1 MSLANKITIARAVL
15 IAPVICFLFLG
26 QREVALALFLVAC
39 AGDVLD
45 GMVARSRGE
54 ITATGKAL
62 DPLVDKALYVAVLAS
77 LAIRNEIPSIAL
89 ILFLI
94 PEVGLVVG
102 GIIVHWR
109 AGIIQGAR
117 IPGKAAALLFFAS
130 MVLLLGLP
138 GRMEVLYI
146 LYIAIGAS
154 YLAALDYLR
163 IAIQAKVVQNTDNR
177 ETVAESA
184 TQSEPA
190 SQLQDE

>member
-1 MSLANKITIARAVL
+1 MSLANKITAARAVL

-26 QREVALALFLVAC
+26 QREVTLALFLVAC

-54 ITATGKAL
+54 ITASGKVL
-62 DPLVDKALYVAVLAS
+62 DPLADKALYVALLAS

-109 AGIIQGAR
+109 GGIIQEAR
-117 IPGKAAALLFFAS
+117 IPGKAAAVLFFAS
-130 MVLLLGLP
+130 MVLLLLRFP
-138 GRMEVLYI
+138 GRMEV

-163 IAIQAKVVQNTDNR
+163 VVIQAKAVQNTDNLG
-177 ETVAESA
+177 TVAESA

>member
-1 MSLANKITIARAVL
+1 MSLANKITVARAVL

-26 QREVALALFLVAC
+26 QREAALALFLVAC

-54 ITATGKAL
+54 ITAMGKAL
-62 DPLVDKALYVAVLAS
+62 DPLVDKALYVALLAS
-77 LAIRNEIPSIAL
+77 LAVLSDIPSIAL

-94 PEVGLVVG
+94 PEIGLVVG
-102 GIIVHWR
+102 GIVVHRR

-117 IPGKAAALLFFAS
+117 IPGKAAAVLFFAS
-130 MVLLLGLP
+130 MVLLLLRVP
-138 GRMEVLYI
+138 GRMEVLYT
-146 LYIAIGAS
+146 AIGAS

-163 IAIQAKVVQNTDNR
+163 IAIQAKGVQNTDNR
-177 ETVAESA
+177 ETVAELA
-184 TQSEPA
+184 TESEPA

>member
-1 MSLANKITIARAVL
+1 MSLANKITSARAVL

-26 QREVALALFLVAC
+26 QREVVLALFLVAC

-54 ITATGKAL
+54 ITATGKVL
-62 DPLVDKALYVAVLAS
+62 DPLADKALYVSLLAS
-77 LAIRNEIPSIAL
+77 LAILNEIPSIAL

-109 AGIIQGAR
+109 GGIIQEAR
-117 IPGKAAALLFFAS
+117 IPGKAAAVLFFAS
-130 MVLLLGLP
+130 MVLLLLRFP
-138 GRMEVLYI
+138 GRMEVLYT
-146 LYIAIGAS
+146 AIGAS

-163 IAIQAKVVQNTDNR
+163 VVIQAKAVQNTDNLG
-177 ETVAESA
+177 TVAESA

>member
-1 MSLANKITIARAVL
+1 MSLANKITTARAVL

-26 QREVALALFLVAC
+26 QQEVVLALFLVAC

-54 ITATGKAL
+54 ITATGKVL
-62 DPLVDKALYVAVLAS
+62 DPLADKALYVSLLAS
-77 LAIRNEIPSIAL
+77 LAIRSEIPSIAL
-89 ILFLI
+89 ILFLL

-109 AGIIQGAR
+109 GGIIQEAR
-117 IPGKAAALLFFAS
+117 IPGKAAAVLFFAS
-130 MVLLLGLP
+130 MVLLLLRLP
-138 GRMEVLYI
+138 GRMEV

-163 IAIQAKVVQNTDNR
+163 VVIQAKAVQNTDNLG
-177 ETVAESA
+177 TVAESA